1 MFGRIIKKDQK
12 STTIFSDGK
21 ITTLS
26 FKSKHNLGDIID
38 MNDSIITTCKN
49 TQLLKKL
56 NSMYSYYN
64 KKQQFIEKT
73 KEYLKNKGY
82 KEIVTKKL
90 KRETVKEPNISYI
103 KTPYGYLASS
113 PEAEIKKL
121 LCLGFDRLFEL
132 NFAYRDDFEDS
143 LHKKEFLILEWYK
156 ALASPKEINEE
167 FLELIKTL
175 NKRSILKYK
184 NYRIDL
190 SKIEYISYRELF
202 IKYTSIDIENIDVE
216 QVKKAYG
223 IVGTD
228 DKVEVLDAIFS
239 TRIQK
244 HLGIEH
250 PIVVYNFPK
259 ERAALSKIENNYAKR
274 YELYIAN
281 LELSNCYLEETYYDS
296 IKNRFNEM
304 DKEFLEALE
313 FGMPKT
319 SGIAVGVD
327 RLFMLLNNFSS
338 IEEPKW

>member
-12 STTIFSDGK
+12 STTIFSGGK
-21 ITTLS
+21 VKKLN

-56 NSMYSYYN
+56 NSIYDYYN
-64 KKQQFIEKT
+64 KKQQFIEEI

-82 KEIVTKKL
+82 KEVVTKKL
-90 KRETVKEPNISYI
+90 KREIVKEPNISYI
-103 KTPYGYLASS
+103 ETPYGYLASS
-113 PEAEIKKL
+113 PEVEIKKL

-156 ALASPKEINEE
+156 ALSSPKEINKE

-175 NKRSILKYK
+175 NKGSILKYK
-184 NYRIDL
+184 NYKIDL
-190 SKIEYISYRELF
+190 SKIEYISYRDLF
-202 IKYTSIDIENIDVE
+202 AQYASIDIEDIDTE

-223 IVGTD
+223 IIGTD

-239 TRIQK
+239 LKIQK
-244 HLGIEH
+244 HLGTKH
-250 PIVVYNFPK
+250 PTVVYNFPK
-259 ERAALSKIENNYAKR
+259 ERASLAKIEDNYAKR
-274 YELYIAN
+274 YELYIAT
-281 LELSNCYLEETYYDS
+281 LELSNCYLEETNYDS
-296 IKNRFNEM
+296 IKNRFKEM
-304 DKEFLEALE
+304 DKDFLKALE
-313 FGMPKT
+313 FGMIET
-319 SGIAVGVD
+319 SGIAVGAD
-327 RLFMLLNNFSS
+327 RVFMLLNNFNS

>member
-1 MFGRIIKKDQK
+1 MFGRIIKKDRK
-12 STTIFSDGK
+12 STTIFSNGK
-21 ITTLS
+21 ITTLN
-26 FKSKHNLGDIID
+26 FKSKHSLGDIID
-38 MNDSIITTCKN
+38 TNDSIITTCKN
-49 TQLLKKL
+49 TQFLRRF
-56 NSMYSYYN
+56 NSMYDYYN
-64 KKQQFIEKT
+64 KKQQFIEEI
-73 KEYLKNKGY
+73 KEYLKNRGY
-82 KEIVTKKL
+82 REVTTKKL
-90 KRETVKEPNISYI
+90 KRKILKEPNISYI

-113 PEAEIKKL
+113 PEIEIKKL

-156 ALASPKEINEE
+156 ALGNPKEINEE

-175 NKRSILKYK
+175 NKKNVLKYK

-202 IKYTSIDIENIDVE
+202 IKYTSIDVENIDAE
-216 QVKKAYG
+216 QIKKAYG
-223 IVGTD
+223 IIGTD
-228 DKVEVLDAIFS
+228 DKFEILDAIFS
-239 TRIQK
+239 LKIQK

-259 ERAALSKIENNYAKR
+259 ERAALAKIENNYAKR
-274 YELYIAN
+274 YELYIAT
-281 LELSNCYLEETYYDS
+281 LELSNCYLEETDYNS
-296 IKNRFNEM
+296 IKNRFNET
-304 DKEFLEALE
+304 DNEFLKALE